1 MSVFPKHTQ
10 VSNTPLGIG
19 YMLMAV
25 SLFGVMD
32 ALVKWLGAGY
42 PTVQIM
48 FFRSFCAFP
57 PILVMVLRAGGGP
70 RNVWA
75 VLRPSSV
82 TGLMIRS
89 VFGCIS
95 MALFFYAY
103 QFLSLADVT
112 AISFAAPIFIACMS
126 VWLLQERVG
135 VHRWSAIIVG
145 FIGMLVILRP
155 GEGMLTSGAL
165 IVVAATLFY
174 ALAIIQIRKLSRTE
188 PATSIAFWY
197 AAFCTVVTGLLLP
210 FVWVT
215 PTLGDL
221 ALLVTTGL
229 IGGCAQL
236 FMTRAYGLAP
246 ASVAAPFDYT
256 HLIWSVAIGWYIW
269 GDFPDIHTWIGCAIV
284 VASGLYI
291 LWRETVT
298 HTPVPPLVT
307 E

>member
-1 MSVFPKHTQ
+1 MSVFPRYTQ

-25 SLFGVMD
+25 SLFGIMD
-32 ALVKWLGAGY
+32 ALVKWLGASY

-57 PILVMVLRAGGGP
+57 PILLMVLRAPGSFE
-70 RNVWA
+70 

-82 TGLMIRS
+82 SGLMIRS

-135 VHRWSAIIVG
+135 LHRWSAIIVG

-155 GEGMLTSGAL
+155 GEGMLQSGAL
-165 IVVAATLFY
+165 IVVGATLFY

-188 PATSIAFWY
+188 PSTSIAFWY
-197 AAFCTVVTGLLLP
+197 AAFCSVVTGLLLP
-210 FVWVT
+210 FYWVT
-215 PTLGDL
+215 PDAEGL
-221 ALLVTTGL
+221 ALLVVTGL
-229 IGGCAQL
+229 IGGGAQL
-236 FMTRAYGLAP
+236 FMTRAYSLAP

-256 HLIWSVAIGWYIW
+256 HLIWSVVIGWYVW

-291 LWRETVT
+291 LYRETVKRA
-298 HTPVPPLVT
+298 PVPPLVT